1 MNPWFFAA
9 AVLILCLPPCLVS
22 CLRGDPIHRLVA
34 LEAAG
39 SIVCMILLLLSEAT
53 HRAPFMDLALALALL
68 NVGGNLA
75 FARFFERWL

>member
-9 AVLILCLPPCLVS
+9 AVLLACLAPCLAS
-22 CLRGDPIHRLVA
+22 ALRGDPVHRLVA

-39 SIVCMILLLLSEAT
+39 NIVCLLLLVLSEAT

-68 NVGGNLA
+68 NFGGNLA